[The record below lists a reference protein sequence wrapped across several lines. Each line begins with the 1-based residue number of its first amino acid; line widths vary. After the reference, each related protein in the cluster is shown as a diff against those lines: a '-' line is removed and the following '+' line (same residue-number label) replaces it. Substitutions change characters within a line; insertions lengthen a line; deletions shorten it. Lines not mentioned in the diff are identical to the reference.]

1 MKKKY
6 IPISERRVE
15 FYQITEEDFFHSSD
29 EMAYMA
35 QDAEQIASHPL
46 SNMYTTNLRW
56 ALTSFNL
63 FEFHT
68 NFPITEQTL
77 KSIEETQ
84 GIESISQYT
93 KYRGIVA
100 IGKLFNEEQT
110 KKDVQRKLTE
120 TFKKQNERIEP
131 LLNAPEPEEQEEQP
145 EEEA

>member
-1 MKKKY
+1 MKKY
-6 IPISERRVE
+6 IPISDRRIE
-15 FYQITEEDFFHSSD
+15 FNSITEEDFFHSSD

-77 KSIEETQ
+77 QAIEAVP

-100 IGKLFNEEQT
+100 IGKLFNQEDT
-110 KKDVQRKLTE
+110 KQCVRRQLTE